1 MTVSLIEQE
10 QMKFIADLQAA
21 KSEGLYRLIEL
32 SQSAKSD
39 LHKIKALEALMK
51 YASSFDPWKNV

>member
-10 QMKFIADLQAA
+10 QTKFIVNLQAA
-21 KSEGLYRLIEL
+21 KVEGLNRLIEL

-39 LHKIKALEALMK
+39 LHKIKALEAVLK
-51 YASSFDPWKNV
+51 YAASFDPWKNI